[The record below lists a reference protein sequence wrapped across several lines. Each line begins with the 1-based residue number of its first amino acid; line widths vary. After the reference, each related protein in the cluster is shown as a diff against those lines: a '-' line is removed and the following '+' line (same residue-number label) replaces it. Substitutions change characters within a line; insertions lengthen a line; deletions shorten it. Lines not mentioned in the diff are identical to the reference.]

1 MNLSYKL
8 FFTFCSIIF
17 FIKCGKKDTKIENK
31 LLLNDEASIIREA
44 KIKIEK
50 TIDLDILYSKGIS
63 IMSNHIV
70 TFDFDYDNSLDALV
84 FLGFKNTKNNTFYK
98 SKILFLRN
106 NGKELIPTDSLIYS
120 YKHII
125 PSQSKSFYSNRGD
138 GIIIEKYIPDS
149 FGRIGESFSS
159 RGIVIYLQNNLQ
171 LDYITTNDVKF
182 SYTERDN
189 RKYVSARKGLL
200 GRKQPS
206 KNAEVI
212 DKLKY
217 GQEVNVI
224 ALTDKELTIYDEDMN
239 ENISGNWVGITLKTK
254 SNDAYTPYGY
264 VFNGYLVDDNPN

>member
-63 IMSNHIV
+63 IMTNHIV

-200 GRKQPS
+200 CRKQPS

-264 VFNGYLVDDNPN
+264 VFKGYLVDDNPN